1 MHLLD
6 LPDTV
11 LMDIMELLTYD
22 EVARKREVCSRFNY
36 ICQQVLNTGFNKV
49 VQEHGKN
56 LKRIKAML
64 PRRESERRNH
74 MLARHSD
81 ILTSIETRISM
92 LTMTY
97 SKFID
102 LNICCFIPGRVLDEI
117 NSILKLL
124 ASTTKPLRPHE
135 VLQEL
140 RDISSMA
147 IEHFDEKI
155 AVNFKAA
162 IKLSE
167 SASSS
172 SARVVVCGG
181 LGDISFNGVK
191 VSPLKKSQGP
201 PPPPQPPH
209 QIRNMLCINPK
220 ADDVMQQALLLAK
233 SLSGNPAGL
242 ETNPCGCN
250 RDLLIKQLQRQWNL
264 QKSLTTRI
272 RFLEGSRKAQ
282 GRRLQEALGS
292 ITELATQVSEVKRQ
306 LDDVLAKAKNIESP
320 STAGVKRSSSTAAAA
335 AAAEGAAAAADSLPP
350 NKKPKA

>member
-1 MHLLD
+1 MHILD

-11 LMDIMELLTYD
+11 LMDIFELLSYD
-22 EVARKREVCSRFNY
+22 EVAKKREVCTRFNY

-49 VQEHGKN
+49 VQEHAKN
-56 LKRIKAML
+56 FKRIKSLL

-117 NSILKLL
+117 NNILKLL
-124 ASTTKPLRPHE
+124 GGTTKPLRPHE

-155 AVNFKAA
+155 AVNFKTALK
-162 IKLSE
+162 INE
-167 SASSS
+167 SPN
-172 SARVVVCGG
+172 ARVVVCGA

-191 VSPLKKSQGP
+191 VSSLKKIHQ
-201 PPPPQPPH
+201 PQPMIQQPLVH
-209 QIRNMLCINPK
+209 QEPLLPPARCHNMHCINDK
-220 ADDVMQQALLLAK
+220 NDALLQALQLAK
-233 SLSGNPAGL
+233 SLPITDNVKNSTECDCKYNYQ
-242 ETNPCGCN
+242 T
-250 RDLLIKQLQRQWNL
+250 KQLQRQL
-264 QKSLTTRI
+264 QTQKMLTMKVRL
-272 RFLEGSRKAQ
+272 LENSRRAQ
-282 GRRLQEALGS
+282 DRRLQEAMGS
-292 ITELATQVSEVKRQ
+292 ITELATQVFELKRQ
-306 LDDVLAKAKNIESP
+306 LEDVMAKGKPMETTPNVA
-320 STAGVKRSSSTAAAA
+320 AGALKRSAKTTDCLMPA
-335 AAAEGAAAAADSLPP
+335 
-350 NKKPKA
+350 KKPKA